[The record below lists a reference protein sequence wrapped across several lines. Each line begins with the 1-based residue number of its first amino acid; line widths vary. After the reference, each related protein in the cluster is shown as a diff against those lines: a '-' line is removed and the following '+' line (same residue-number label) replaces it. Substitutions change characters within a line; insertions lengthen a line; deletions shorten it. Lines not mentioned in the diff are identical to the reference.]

1 MRKKIELAIA
11 FVVGLALTGAAAY
24 ALISVTSILIDAHNM
39 KNHLGPL
46 IAAHDSI
53 KY

>member
-1 MRKKIELAIA
+1 MRRKIELALA
-11 FVVGLALTGAAAY
+11 FVVGLSLTGAAFY
-24 ALISVTSILIDAHNM
+24 ALVFVTLMIDAHNM

-46 IAAHDSI
+46 IAAHDLI